1 LTHWHSMTPLKR
13 SSRLPLTLV
22 LSPATAQ
29 SAGAIGPARTL
40 EARRTS
46 TFCRPAAKHRPR
58 AMPTSS
64 SKPAATPASAAMHV
78 APHQRA
84 PVRASP
90 RSPHTEA
97 THTVRAPAARRAAV
111 AGALTVLPP
120 TLVNA
125 TNMIAPRARPQTH
138 SSSSGTAN
146 ACSSP
151 SRPTRGPP
159 STTSPTGSAPERT
172 TGWAHPPA
180 RAGSGSPRA
189 SPPRHPLPRRRHR
202 HRACPRSGRPRAC

>member
-1 LTHWHSMTPLKR
+1 VRLGRLALWKPDGRLLSVDRRPNIDLERCQHPQASQRRLQQVQRCMWRLINVHLCAPL
-13 SSRLPLTLV
+13 
-22 LSPATAQ
+22 PA
-29 SAGAIGPARTL
+29 PRTQ
-40 EARRTS
+40 
-46 TFCRPAAKHRPR
+46 K
-58 AMPTSS
+58 
-64 SKPAATPASAAMHV
+64 
-78 APHQRA
+78 
-84 PVRASP
+84 
-90 RSPHTEA
+90 PHTV
-97 THTVRAPAARRAAV
+97 HAPAARRAAV

-125 TNMIAPRARPQTH
+125 TNMIAPRARPQTR